1 MPLPQITTP
10 EFTTIL
16 PSTGERLSFRPFLVK
31 EEKILLMAQEG
42 KDKNEIQRAVINI
55 LEECIKTPVTIEDL
69 PLFDIEW
76 LFIQLRSKSVGEVI
90 DLKIKHI
97 ENKECLHL
105 NPVEVNLEELEM
117 TNDPKHTN
125 IINITDDIGV
135 TMRYPSLKLVGD
147 KNPEGLD
154 STAVFNLICDCVLNV
169 FDKDQVYNDFT
180 KEEID
185 KFIGDLDQKQ
195 LLKFMDFFKTMPK
208 VEHTIKYKCEKCGQD
223 VEHKLNGLVDFFI

>member
-117 TNDPKHTN
+117 TKDPKHTN
-125 IINITDDIGV
+125 VINITDDIGV

>member
-16 PSTGERLSFRPFLVK
+16 PSTGERLSFGPFLVK

-55 LEECIKTPVTIEDL
+55 LEECIKTPITIEDL

-90 DLKIKHI
+90 DLKIKHV

-105 NPVEVNLEELEM
+105 NPIEVNLEELEM
-117 TNDPKHTN
+117 TKDPKHTN

-185 KFIGDLDQKQ
+185 KFVGDLDQKQ

>member
-55 LEECIKTPVTIEDL
+55 LEECIKTPITIEDL

-105 NPVEVNLEELEM
+105 NPIEVNLEELEM

>member
-90 DLKIKHI
+90 DLKIKHV

-117 TNDPKHTN
+117 TKDPKHTN

-185 KFIGDLDQKQ
+185 KFVGDLDQKQ
-195 LLKFMDFFKTMPK
+195 LLKFMEFFKTMPK
-208 VEHTIKYKCEKCGQD
+208 IEHTIKYKCEKCGQD
-223 VEHKLNGLVDFFI
+223 VEHKLSGLVDFFI

>member
-55 LEECIKTPVTIEDL
+55 LEECIKTPITIEDL

-90 DLKIKHI
+90 DLKIKHV

-105 NPVEVNLEELEM
+105 NPIEVNLEELEM
-117 TNDPKHTN
+117 TKDPKHTN

-185 KFIGDLDQKQ
+185 KFVGDLDQKQ

>member
-105 NPVEVNLEELEM
+105 NPIEVNLEELEM
-117 TNDPKHTN
+117 TKDPKHTN

>member
-16 PSTGERLSFRPFLVK
+16 PSTGEKLSFRPFLVK

-55 LEECIKTPVTIEDL
+55 LEECIKTPITVEDL

-117 TNDPKHTN
+117 TKDPKHTN

-169 FDKDQVYNDFT
+169 FDKDQVYNDFN

>member
-10 EFTTIL
+10 EFTTIV
-16 PSTGERLSFRPFLVK
+16 PSTGEKLSFRPFLVK

-55 LEECIKTPVTIEDL
+55 LEECIKTPITVEDL

-117 TNDPKHTN
+117 TKDPKHTN

-169 FDKDQVYNDFT
+169 FDKDQVYNDFN